1 MKDVDPSNLFNYDKT
16 NLTDDPASK
25 TVLHQSFFSF
35 LSELD
40 CGCLLFWFNYILVDI
55 SCFLSHKIYYLEN
68 HCPQCINLTL
78 QVIVRRGQNRV
89 EQKARHSKASTS
101 VMFCANASGRFLP
114 PMVVYKA
121 KNVYPAWIKGA
132 PLVTRF
138 DATKSGWFDAST
150 FSRWFF
156 EILLPQLSGD
166 GPFAVIG
173 DNLGSHFN
181 ASVIETC
188 REKNIRFIT
197 LPPNSTHLCQPLD
210 VAVFAPMKRVW
221 RSLLEEWRRESRS
234 KGTLPKEHFPLLLS
248 RLVEGTKNANIVSGF
263 RATGIYPQNREAVL
277 KHIMSATNDSL
288 NKSAENLLGPSIV
301 KVLQENL
308 GIGSQQTQRKKT
320 PRGRKITPGKPI
332 ESLEEPCSSGK
343 NLTAVFDS
351 NEEAEEDFSV
361 SHIKKGKPTARK
373 SGKVKGSSKLQKGQE
388 WRKKKKGHMSL
399 LQM

>member
-1 MKDVDPSNLFNYDKT
+1 MKRVADNVCAVRAEITKEVIEHCFGHLQESLKDVDPSNLFNYDKT

-101 VMFCANASGRFLP
+101 VMFCVNASGRFLP

-166 GPFAVIG
+166 SPFAVIG

-181 ASVIETC
+181 ATVIEAC
-188 REKNIRFIT
+188 
-197 LPPNSTHLCQPLD
+197 
-210 VAVFAPMKRVW
+210 
-221 RSLLEEWRRESRS
+221 
-234 KGTLPKEHFPLLLS
+234 
-248 RLVEGTKNANIVSGF
+248 
-263 RATGIYPQNREAVL
+263 
-277 KHIMSATNDSL
+277 
-288 NKSAENLLGPSIV
+288 
-301 KVLQENL
+301 
-308 GIGSQQTQRKKT
+308 
-320 PRGRKITPGKPI
+320 
-332 ESLEEPCSSGK
+332 
-343 NLTAVFDS
+343 
-351 NEEAEEDFSV
+351 
-361 SHIKKGKPTARK
+361 
-373 SGKVKGSSKLQKGQE
+373 
-388 WRKKKKGHMSL
+388 
-399 LQM
+399 